1 MKIGVCRGL
10 DDFDAMKAASVVG
23 LDYWETG
30 FGCLANF
37 DDEKFNNFYN
47 QMKLE
52 YDYLKAIDTNVFV
65 YSFLL

>member
-37 DDEKFNNFYN
+37 NDEKIGFKDSK
-47 QMKLE
+47 KLHE
-52 YDYLKAIDTNVFV
+52 IKRNHFCDK
-65 YSFLL
+65 